1 MWDKYL
7 LLFISLMFGTMLISG
22 CKDGADA
29 FFSGRPSD
37 MAMVHNRIIG
47 GNSEAMINLLKV
59 PSRFPD
65 ATESHIALWQNS
77 IIAWWRNEEKHELMK
92 ISFKKISK
100 NEMYMLREW
109 VRVRDKLHTE
119 KNSITLDEIEAAL
132 NVI

>member
-1 MWDKYL
+1 
-7 LLFISLMFGTMLISG
+7 
-22 CKDGADA
+22 
-29 FFSGRPSD
+29 
-37 MAMVHNRIIG
+37 
-47 GNSEAMINLLKV
+47 MINLLKV

-132 NVI
+132 NVIQPEANSGDTN